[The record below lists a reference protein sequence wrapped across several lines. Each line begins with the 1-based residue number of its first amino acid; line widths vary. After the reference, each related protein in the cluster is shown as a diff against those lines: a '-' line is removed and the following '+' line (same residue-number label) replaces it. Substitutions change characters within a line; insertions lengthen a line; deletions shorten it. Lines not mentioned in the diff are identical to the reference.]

1 MPTTQPLRQHR
12 PGKQQRGTSLIEVLV
27 VLVLVTIGMLG
38 LIGLQARTVQA
49 AVNAE
54 DSMRAAALANE
65 IASTMWVRN
74 TVTLPA
80 ATVTTWQD
88 AVADGTGRGLPN
100 GQGAVTVTGNVARVE
115 VSWRPPNMQSTDP
128 ANRYVT
134 EVLIP

>member
-1 MPTTQPLRQHR
+1 MPTPKIAHHQAPCA
-12 PGKQQRGTSLIEVLV
+12 QQRGTSLIEVLV

-65 IASTMWVRN
+65 VASTMWVRN

-80 ATVTTWQD
+80 ATVTAWQD

-115 VSWRPPNMQSTDP
+115 VSWRPPNMKSTDP

>member
-1 MPTTQPLRQHR
+1 MPLTKFRTQRTGPA
-12 PGKQQRGTSLIEVLV
+12 GARGTSLIEVLV
-27 VLVLVTIGMLG
+27 VLVLVTTGMLG

-65 IASTMWVRN
+65 VASAMWVQN
-74 TVTLPA
+74 TVTLPP
-80 ATVTTWQD
+80 ATVSAWQA

-100 GQGAVTVTGNVARVE
+100 GQGDITVNGNVARVQ
-115 VSWRPPNMQSTDP
+115 VSWRPPSRQTNDP

>member
-1 MPTTQPLRQHR
+1 MPSMKFRNQRTGPA
-12 PGKQQRGTSLIEVLV
+12 GARGTSLIEVLV
-27 VLVLVTIGMLG
+27 VLVLVTTGMLG

-65 IASTMWVRN
+65 VASAMWVQN
-74 TVTLPA
+74 TVTLPP
-80 ATVTTWQD
+80 ATITTWQA

-100 GQGAVTVTGNVARVE
+100 GQGDITVNGNVARVQ
-115 VSWRPPNMQSTDP
+115 VSWRTNDP